1 MTAAFSVIEATS
13 GLADIVGPLL
23 GAVTMTVHIS
33 IPFIIATVL
42 FSVMYIPALLI
53 RDTAVKVNSNPG
65 AGDAGESEPL
75 LHDADLAAP
84 DEDAATQ
91 RTTSPTN
98 MFRTKFGVFATGLGS
113 IFLFYVAKGFIN
125 YLIPWVS
132 LRFDETMARV
142 RRFTLSS

>member
-53 RDTAVKVNSNPG
+53 RDTAVKVNSSPG

-75 LHDADLAAP
+75 LHDADPAAP

-98 MFRTKFGVFATGLGS
+98 MFRTKFATGLGS
-113 IFLFYVAKGFIN
+113 IFLFYMAKGFIN

-132 LRFDETMARV
+132 LRFEETMARV